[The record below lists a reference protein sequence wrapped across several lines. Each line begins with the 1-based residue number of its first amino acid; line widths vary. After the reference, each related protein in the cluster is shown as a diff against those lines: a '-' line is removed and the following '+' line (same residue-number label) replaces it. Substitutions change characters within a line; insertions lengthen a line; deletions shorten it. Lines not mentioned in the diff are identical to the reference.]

1 VILFV
6 KKTPTATSEGG
17 NCGILSTSRNVS
29 AGKNDGGWQGA
40 VTLCACINGTIDKAN
55 RGRTILM
62 VTANVTSM
70 LNCGATCTSSMPS
83 EYLLVSPCQETL
95 REVEATL
102 SMSRALRFSEV
113 YDTSFTLFG
122 TKREERG
129 QFA

>member
-1 VILFV
+1 
-6 KKTPTATSEGG
+6 
-17 NCGILSTSRNVS
+17 
-29 AGKNDGGWQGA
+29 
-40 VTLCACINGTIDKAN
+40 
-55 RGRTILM
+55 
-62 VTANVTSM
+62 
-70 LNCGATCTSSMPS
+70 MPS